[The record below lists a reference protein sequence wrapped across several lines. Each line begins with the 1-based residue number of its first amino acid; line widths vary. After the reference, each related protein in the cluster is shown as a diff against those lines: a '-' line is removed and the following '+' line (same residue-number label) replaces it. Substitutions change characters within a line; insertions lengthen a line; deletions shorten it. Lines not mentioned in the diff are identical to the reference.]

1 MKQWVKP
8 IPTHL
13 FAMDVNTTS
22 NTVTQISHRF
32 SAEDIDTTQAPVAFE
47 SGDHTTWYIFANVEG
62 VTRRVKVSKWDGQ
75 PMSPAA
81 LLAQCR
87 TYCADGN
94 VEDFWLLF
102 DDREADRVG
111 SWG

>member
-1 MKQWVKP
+1 
-8 IPTHL
+8 
-13 FAMDVNTTS
+13 MDVNTTS
-22 NTVTQISHRF
+22 NPVTQISNRF
-32 SAEDIDTTQAPVAFE
+32 SAEDIDTAQAPVALE
-47 SGDHTTWYIFANVEG
+47 SGGFTTWYIFANVEG

-75 PMSPAA
+75 PMKPEA

-87 TYCADGN
+87 TFCAEGN

-102 DDREADRVG
+102 DDREEVATG